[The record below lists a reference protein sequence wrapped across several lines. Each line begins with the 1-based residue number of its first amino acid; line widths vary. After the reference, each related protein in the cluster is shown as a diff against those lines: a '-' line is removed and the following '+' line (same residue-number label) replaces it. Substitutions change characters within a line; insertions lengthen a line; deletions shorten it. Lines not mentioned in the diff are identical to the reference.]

1 MSQQV
6 ATAPTRTPARPRA
19 WFQSSRFLL
28 FLAALLVIYGY
39 GWQVTKIN
47 LPELVKGATF
57 VRPFIRDLGRPDVLT
72 RRMQTQE
79 AQVAVSVDPAVQPE
93 TLPPPAGPV
102 VEPESR
108 ITPVGSQLTVRGS
121 GFQPNASGRLFWV
134 NPIGN
139 PQQVALI
146 RTDADGTFTETVT
159 VPEVFQGPEAGPR
172 GAQQRILV
180 RVEWAVGALRP
191 SNTAIIVFQKIIETV
206 FLALMGTTIAVLGA
220 VPLSFLGARNLMAR
234 NPLGTTI
241 YYVTR
246 TFFNIT
252 RSIEPLILAIVFTV
266 WVGLGPF
273 AGVLALGLH
282 SIAALGKLYSEQ
294 IESIDPGPIEAITA
308 TGASPLQVVRYA
320 VVPQIVPPFIAFTIY
335 RWDTNVRMSTVIGFV
350 GGGGVGFVLQQ
361 YINLLQYR
369 QAATA
374 VWAIT
379 LVVAAMDY
387 FSAVVR
393 EKVV

>member
-1 MSQQV
+1 MSEQV
-6 ATAPTRTPARPRA
+6 ATAPPRTPARPRA
-19 WFQSSRFLL
+19 WFQSGRFLL
-28 FLAALLVIYGY
+28 LLAVLLVIYGY
-39 GWQVTKIN
+39 GWQVTRIN

-57 VRPFIRDLGRPDVLT
+57 VRPFVRDLVRPDVLA
-72 RRMQTQE
+72 RQMQTQE
-79 AQVAVSVDPAVQPE
+79 AQVAVSIDPAVQPE
-93 TLPPPAGPV
+93 ILPPAGGPV

-108 ITPVGSQLTVRGS
+108 ITPVGAQLTVRGR
-121 GFQPNASGRLFWV
+121 GFRPNASGRLFWV

-146 RTDADGTFTETVT
+146 RTDAGGRFTETIT
-159 VPEVFQGPEAGPR
+159 VPEAFRGPEAGPR

-180 RVEWAVGALRP
+180 RVEWPVGALRL
-191 SNTAIIVFQKIIETV
+191 SNTARIVFQKIIETV
-206 FLALMGTTIAVLGA
+206 FLALMGTTIAVLAG
-220 VPLSFLGARNLMAR
+220 VPLSFLGARNLMVR

-241 YYVTR
+241 YYITR
-246 TFFNIT
+246 TFFNIM

-308 TGASPLQVVRYA
+308 TGASALQVVRYA

>member
-1 MSQQV
+1 M
-6 ATAPTRTPARPRA
+6 
-19 WFQSSRFLL
+19 RF
-28 FLAALLVIYGY
+28 
-39 GWQVTKIN
+39 
-47 LPELVKGATF
+47 
-57 VRPFIRDLGRPDVLT
+57 
-72 RRMQTQE
+72 
-79 AQVAVSVDPAVQPE
+79 
-93 TLPPPAGPV
+93 
-102 VEPESR
+102 
-108 ITPVGSQLTVRGS
+108 
-121 GFQPNASGRLFWV
+121 
-134 NPIGN
+134 
-139 PQQVALI
+139 
-146 RTDADGTFTETVT
+146 
-159 VPEVFQGPEAGPR
+159 
-172 GAQQRILV
+172 
-180 RVEWAVGALRP
+180 
-191 SNTAIIVFQKIIETV
+191 SNTAAIVFQKIIETV
-206 FLALMGTTIAVLGA
+206 FLALMGTTIAVLVG

-234 NPLGTTI
+234 NPVGTTI
-241 YYVTR
+241 YYITR
-246 TFFNIT
+246 TFFNIM